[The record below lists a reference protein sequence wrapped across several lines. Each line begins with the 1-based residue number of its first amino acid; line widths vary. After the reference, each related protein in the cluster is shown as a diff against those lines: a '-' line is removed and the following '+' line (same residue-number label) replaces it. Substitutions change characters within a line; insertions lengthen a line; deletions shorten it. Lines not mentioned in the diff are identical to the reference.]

1 MRTEERPAPPSDCPL
16 CPRLVQFREAN
27 REAQPG
33 WHNAPVGSFGAP
45 SARLL
50 IIGLAPGR
58 RGANRTGR
66 PFTGDYA
73 GGLLY
78 PTLLKFGLACGRYA
92 ASSDDGLELLDCR
105 IVNAVR
111 CVPPQNRPVRDEIV
125 NCRRFL
131 EGEIMSPPSPKILL
145 PLGSIAH
152 ASALR
157 VLGLREADYPFRH
170 GVLYHLDG
178 GRLLAPSYHCSR
190 QNLNTRRLTPAMFES
205 VFEQIRPF
213 LDATN

>member
-1 MRTEERPAPPSDCPL
+1 MPGARPAPATDCPL

-33 WHNAPVGSFGAP
+33 WHNAPVGSFGAV

-73 GGLLY
+73 GDLLY
-78 PTLLKFGLACGRYA
+78 RTLLAFGLARGNYE
-92 ASSDDGLELLDCR
+92 ASANDGLELVDCR

-111 CVPPQNRPVRDEIV
+111 CVPPQNRPIGSEVV

-131 EGEIMSPPSPKILL
+131 QGEVMSAPAPKVLL
-145 PLGSIAH
+145 PLGSVAH
-152 ASALR
+152 ASTLR
-157 VLGLREADYPFRH
+157 VLGLREAAYPFRH
-170 GVLYHLDG
+170 GAVYRLDG
-178 GRLLAPSYHCSR
+178 GRFLVPSYHCSR
-190 QNLNTRRLTPAMFES
+190 QNLNTRRLTPAMFEH
-205 VFEQIRPF
+205 VFEQVH
-213 LDATN
+213 LLLKAAD